1 MTLEQAL
8 QAALRYDPALQSAT
22 YDEVSSREARVI
34 GRANL
39 LPNVSANYG
48 RSDVAADRTITTA
61 GRPVNDKPNYTSES
75 ASISL
80 RQPLFNLEAYARYKQ
95 GDT

>member
-8 QAALRYDPALQSAT
+8 QAALRYDPLFQSAN
-22 YDEVSSREARVI
+22 YEQAASSEARAI

-48 RSDVAADRTITTA
+48 RSDVAADRTITD
-61 GRPVNDKPNYTSES
+61 RKSVV
-75 ASISL
+75 
-80 RQPLFNLEAYARYKQ
+80 
-95 GDT
+95 